1 MAALV
6 ALFSATPGL
15 SSFGSHGDTA
25 VPQMADVLRPAE
37 IASFLLKCSPLII
50 LVLFSGPETAL
61 NNFQVVSRGPY
72 WTLLNVA
79 QMVLLIGSTG
89 LAVTKGYWQLSN
101 VELADYLRL
110 SALRDAVSD
119 FAMAISLGLLTLLV
133 WRRWRQCL
141 PPSAFAAGL
150 LGVLSTAC
158 VLDVFR
164 QFTAALQLQ
173 DIRLS
178 AAELEEKSVIVTFI
192 VAATVLGNFLAS
204 EIQDL
209 VIKRPTRPAKLKD
222 EDVTSPLGRQAVSA
236 LFPLFKESFRRGA
249 SASARIPLLRRGM
262 HSKNLV
268 QILTAKLAA
277 KQILPGHRA
286 TFLAVVVK
294 VLWVDAVRVLL
305 VTVAYFSAIYSR
317 IPALEL
323 LINSRDKVEMTSA
336 VLLFAATTTFEFLL
350 SCYQMDVLH
359 FAGGRARSMLQGLV
373 FEKVTTMSPSSKAR
387 YPAGYIGSLVSVDCP
402 LVTVCSFS
410 IPVPLMGALL
420 FPFLFW
426 MLGTRAGLW
435 PALCCAAWVV
445 VVLLMPF
452 IGSFVQKLFWK
463 KAIQARDERL
473 KATTDLMSTIR
484 VVKMYAWEDAL
495 QANVER
501 SRAVEMKW
509 LLRVNLLDAI
519 LDCIYSSTSSV
530 LMIILFSTI
539 YALEP
544 DIVLT
549 PALSF
554 SCVSLLYMVDLT
566 MNGCGQALRNFSQAS
581 LALKRVAGFCTAREQ
596 QEQKSDPS
604 NQFSTIKGAVALR
617 KCSFSWSEPDDGLSE
632 PNLQDIDL
640 SVEPGSLIGIVGFV
654 GSGKSSLLAA
664 ILGDMHLIG
673 GKVTCTGRVAFA
685 PQLPNVHNMTIRDNI
700 TYGKPMNPAFYEQ
713 VIRSC
718 QLMNDI
724 NKLPSGDMTEV
735 GEKGTNLS
743 GGQKQRIS
751 LARAVY
757 SQSDV
762 YLLDDPLSA
771 LDPVVG
777 SRVFRDVIGN
787 RGLLGNKTRIMVCN
801 QGHYLHHM
809 DQIVLVDGKSIKVYR
824 RLEDLVTDPDSP
836 QNFRE
841 ALEKRKWSDLNKS
854 CAATEEMEENDTVG
868 RITEEELGN
877 STKTGWQL
885 LCSLLRLSQ
894 WPAPVGFTIFV
905 AASCFFAFQQLWI
918 KQWTDASTRAAA
930 GSATEQVPWVQVL
943 VSLCVIDVA
952 LRVVGSVLLALSA
965 KRLSRSL
972 HNGMLSHVLGSP
984 VSFFDASPRG
994 RILNR
999 FSADM
1004 DFVDARTFLSGKQ
1017 AVQNTLI
1024 TLSKIAVIGTQSPLV
1039 VAVTAIVAIFVGYG
1053 ISLAV
1058 KASHSSRYYESVA
1071 TSRLLQHT
1079 AETVDALSSV
1089 RTYGVA
1095 YRFRR
1100 HFCRLLD
1107 DTMRGYSSFGAAY
1120 RFTRTL
1126 TATAGYVVVLYTLL
1140 ANTIFA
1146 GPAGP
1151 DPSSLGLALS
1161 SATSVPLALM
1171 TLCVMLFNVLQM
1183 IVSLERCVE
1192 YTELPPEEDLPSAWS
1207 EEQKAA
1213 VDKALFSWPTDGK
1226 VEFQNYSASY
1236 RPGVLPNVL
1245 SGVTFVVNP
1254 REKIGVV
1261 GRTGAGKSSLVLAL
1275 LRMLRASEG
1284 RILIDG
1290 VDIAGVPLRKL
1301 RSIITVIPQDP
1312 SLVRGTLRMNLDPT
1326 NSHSDREIWQCL
1338 ERAHLA
1344 KLVSND
1350 ARGLLLLTADGG
1362 NNLSVG
1368 QRQLVCLARAM
1379 LRGTKILLLDEAT
1392 SQMDGDTDQ
1401 LIQVALRNAF
1411 AQCTLFTIAHR
1422 LHTVL
1427 DYDRILVLEDGRV
1440 REFDTVPQLLSD
1452 TSSVFYSM
1460 AVEAGINNPKWK
1472 AEVISTTL

>member
-1 MAALV
+1 
-6 ALFSATPGL
+6 
-15 SSFGSHGDTA
+15 
-25 VPQMADVLRPAE
+25 MADVLRPAE
-37 IASFLLKCSPLII
+37 VASFLLKCSPLII
-50 LVLFSGPETAL
+50 LVLFAGPETAL
-61 NNFQVVSRGPY
+61 NNFRVVSKGPY

-79 QMVLLIGSTG
+79 QLVLLVGSTG
-89 LAVTKGYWQLSN
+89 LAAASGYWELAN
-101 VELADYLRL
+101 VELPGYLRL
-110 SALRDAVSD
+110 SALRDATSD

-150 LGVLSTAC
+150 LGLLSTAC

-178 AAELEEKSVIVTFI
+178 AAEFEEKSVIMSFI
-192 VAATVLGNFLAS
+192 VAATILGNFLAS

-209 VIKRPTRPAKLKD
+209 VTKRPNRSPRLSD
-222 EDVTSPLGRQAVSA
+222 EDETSPLGRQACSS
-236 LFPLFKESFRRGA
+236 LFPLFKDTFRRSA
-249 SASARIPLLRRGM
+249 SASLRLPLLRRGVRC
-262 HSKNLV
+262 KTLV
-268 QILTAKLAA
+268 QILTAKLST
-277 KQILPGHRA
+277 KRIPPGRRGA
-286 TFLAVVVK
+286 FLAVVVR
-294 VLWVDAVRVLL
+294 VLWVDTLRVFL
-305 VTVAYFSAIYSR
+305 VTAAYFGAIYAR

-323 LINSRDKVEMTSA
+323 LINSHDKVGMTSA
-336 VLLFAATTTFEFLL
+336 VLLFAATTTFEFFT

-359 FAGGRARSMLQGLV
+359 FMGSRVRAMLQGLV
-373 FEKVTTMSPSSKAR
+373 FKKVTTMSPSSKAR
-387 YPAGYIGSLVSVDCP
+387 YPAGYIGSLLSVDCP
-402 LVTVCSFS
+402 MLTTCSFS
-410 IPVPLMGALL
+410 MPIPLMGALL

-426 MLGTRAGLW
+426 MLGNRAGLW
-435 PALCCAAWVV
+435 PSLCCAASVL
-445 VVLLMPF
+445 VVLLLPF

-501 SRAVEMKW
+501 SRAVELKW
-509 LLRVNLLDAI
+509 LIRVNLLDAI
-519 LDCIYSSTSSV
+519 VDCIYSSTSSV
-530 LMIILFSTI
+530 LMIILFSTLYI
-539 YALEP
+539 LEP

-581 LALKRVAGFCTAREQ
+581 LALKRIADFCTAKEQ
-596 QEQKSDPS
+596 QDHKSDPG
-604 NQFSTIKGAVALR
+604 NQFSDRKGAVALQ
-617 KCSFSWSEPDDGLSE
+617 KCSFSWSEPKDSESE

-640 SVEPGSLIGIVGFV
+640 GVEPGSLVGIVGFV

-664 ILGDMHLIG
+664 ILGDMHLTE
-673 GKVTCTGRVAFA
+673 GKVICTGRVAFA

-713 VIRSC
+713 VIRNC

-724 NKLPSGDMTEV
+724 NKLQTGDMTEV

-762 YLLDDPLSA
+762 FLLDDPLSA

-809 DQIVLVDGKSIKVYR
+809 DKIVLVDGKRIKVYN

-841 ALEKRKWSDLNKS
+841 ALEKRNWSHLNKT
-854 CAATEEMEENDTVG
+854 CAANEDMEENDTVG
-868 RITEEELGN
+868 RITQEELGT

-885 LCSLLRLSQ
+885 LRSLLRLAQ
-894 WPAPVGFTIFV
+894 WPAPVGFIIFV

-918 KQWTDASTRAAA
+918 KQWTDSSSRAAA
-930 GSATEQVPWVQVL
+930 GSKTAQVPWVEVL
-943 VSLCVIDVA
+943 VSLCVIDMA
-952 LRVVGSVLLALSA
+952 LRIVGSVLLALSA
-965 KRLSRSL
+965 KRLSKSL
-972 HNGMLSHVLGSP
+972 HSGMLSHVLGSP

-1004 DFVDARTFLSGKQ
+1004 DFVEARTFLSGKQ

-1024 TLSKIAVIGTQSPLV
+1024 TLAKIAVIGTQSPLV
-1039 VAVTAIVAIFVGYG
+1039 VAVTVVVAALVGYG
-1053 ISLAV
+1053 MNLAV
-1058 KASHSSRYYESVA
+1058 KASHSSRFYESVT
-1071 TSRLLQHT
+1071 TSRLLQHA
-1079 AETVDALSSV
+1079 AETVDALSSI

-1095 YRFRR
+1095 DRFRG

-1107 DTMRGYSSFGAAY
+1107 DAMRGYSSFGAAY
-1120 RFTRTL
+1120 RFTRSL
-1126 TATAGYVVVLYTLL
+1126 TSTAGYVVVLYTLL
-1140 ANTIFA
+1140 ANTVFV
-1146 GPAGP
+1146 GPDGP

-1192 YTELPPEEDLPSAWS
+1192 YTELPPEEDLPSTWS
-1207 EEQKAA
+1207 EEQKVA
-1213 VDKALFSWPTDGK
+1213 VDKALLSWPCDGK

-1245 SGVTFVVNP
+1245 TGVTFVVNP

-1301 RSIITVIPQDP
+1301 RRIITVIPQDP

-1344 KLVSND
+1344 KVVSND
-1350 ARGLLLLTADGG
+1350 ARGLLLPTTDGG
-1362 NNLSVG
+1362 SNLSVG
-1368 QRQLVCLARAM
+1368 QRQLVCLARAI

-1401 LIQVALRNAF
+1401 LIQVALRSAF

-1422 LHTVL
+1422 LHTIL

-1460 AVEAGINNPKWK
+1460 AVEAGINSPKWK
-1472 AEVISTTL
+1472 TEVISTTL